1 MAKPSVTSHPK
12 KKMPASLLFCA
23 AYCLLLS
30 VALILLDG
38 PAILLAVYA
47 VMSSLTYVVY
57 GFDKRAAQK
66 GQSRI
71 SEKTLHLLSLFC
83 GWPGALIAQHRL
95 RHKTVK
101 QPFKAILWI
110 MILVNCGVTVWLLVG
125 GWRMGRSALDILL
138 TSKLGFVL

>member
-1 MAKPSVTSHPK
+1 MVKPRVTSHSK
-12 KKMPASLLFCA
+12 KNTPASLLFCA

-30 VALILLDG
+30 VALVLLDG
-38 PAILLAVYA
+38 PAILLAIYA
-47 VMSSLTYVVY
+47 VMSSLTYLAF

-83 GWPGALIAQHRL
+83 GWPGALLAQHRL

-101 QPFKAILWI
+101 QPFKAVLWI
-110 MILVNCGVTVWLLVG
+110 L
-125 GWRMGRSALDILL
+125 ILL
-138 TSKLGFVL
+138 NCNIVMWSFYPEFRSSWHDFLVVAHSNSL

>member
-1 MAKPSVTSHPK
+1 MSKPSVTSNPK
-12 KKMPASLLFCA
+12 KQASASLLFCA
-23 AYCLLLS
+23 TYCLLLS
-30 VALILLDG
+30 VALVLLDG
-38 PAILLAVYA
+38 SVILLAIYA

-83 GWPGALIAQHRL
+83 GWPGALLAQHHL
-95 RHKTVK
+95 RHKTIK

-138 TSKLGFVL
+138 TSKLGFAL

>member
-1 MAKPSVTSHPK
+1 MSKPSATSHSK
-12 KKMPASLLFCA
+12 KKTPTSLLFCT

-30 VALILLDG
+30 VALVLLDG

-47 VMSSLTYVVY
+47 VMSLLTYLVY

-71 SEKTLHLLSLFC
+71 SEKTLHFLSLFC
-83 GWPGALIAQHRL
+83 GWPGALLAQHHL

-101 QPFKAILWI
+101 QPFKAVLWI
-110 MILVNCGVTVWLLVG
+110 L
-125 GWRMGRSALDILL
+125 ILL
-138 TSKLGFVL
+138 NCSIVMWSFYPEFRSSWHDFLVVAHSNSL

>member
-12 KKMPASLLFCA
+12 KKTPASLLFCA

-30 VALILLDG
+30 VTLILVDG
-38 PAILLAVYA
+38 SAILLAVYA

-66 GQSRI
+66 GRSRI

-83 GWPGALIAQHRL
+83 GWPGALLAQHRL
-95 RHKTVK
+95 RHKTIK

-110 MILVNCGVTVWLLVG
+110 MILVNCGVVMLRLTHGFWNSLQGVFAVAH
-125 GWRMGRSALDILL
+125 SILPQ
-138 TSKLGFVL
+138 

>member
-1 MAKPSVTSHPK
+1 MSKPSVASHPK
-12 KKMPASLLFCA
+12 KKTPASLLFCA
-23 AYCLLLS
+23 TYCLLLS
-30 VALILLDG
+30 VALVLLDG
-38 PAILLAVYA
+38 PVILLAVYA

-66 GQSRI
+66 GRSRI

-110 MILVNCGVTVWLLVG
+110 MILMNCGVVMLSLNPIFRNTLQ
-125 GWRMGRSALDILL
+125 DIFAVVHSILPQ
-138 TSKLGFVL
+138 

>member
-12 KKMPASLLFCA
+12 KKTPASLLFCA
-23 AYCLLLS
+23 AYFLLLS
-30 VALILLDG
+30 VALILVDG

-47 VMSSLTYVVY
+47 VMSLLTYLVY

-66 GQSRI
+66 GRSRI

-83 GWPGALIAQHRL
+83 GWPGALLAQHRL

-101 QPFKAILWI
+101 QPFKAIFWI
-110 MILVNCGVTVWLLVG
+110 MILLNCGVVMLSLTYGLWNSLQGVFAIAH
-125 GWRMGRSALDILL
+125 SILPQ
-138 TSKLGFVL
+138 

>member
-1 MAKPSVTSHPK
+1 MSKPSVTSHSK
-12 KKMPASLLFCA
+12 KKTPVSLLFCA

-30 VALILLDG
+30 VALILVDG

-83 GWPGALIAQHRL
+83 GWPGALIA
-95 RHKTVK
+95 
-101 QPFKAILWI
+101 
-110 MILVNCGVTVWLLVG
+110 CLLY
-125 GWRMGRSALDILL
+125 
-138 TSKLGFVL
+138 TSDAADE

>member
-12 KKMPASLLFCA
+12 KKTPASLLFCA

-30 VALILLDG
+30 VALILVDG
-38 PAILLAVYA
+38 SAILLVVYA

-66 GQSRI
+66 GRSRI

-83 GWPGALIAQHRL
+83 GWPGALLAQHRL
-95 RHKTVK
+95 RHKTIK

-110 MILVNCGVTVWLLVG
+110 MILVNCGVVMLSLTHGFWNSLQGVFAVAH
-125 GWRMGRSALDILL
+125 SILPQ
-138 TSKLGFVL
+138 

>member
-30 VALILLDG
+30 VALILLDE

-47 VMSSLTYVVY
+47 VMSLLTYLVF

-83 GWPGALIAQHRL
+83 GWPGALLAQHRL

-101 QPFKAILWI
+101 QPFKAALWI
-110 MILVNCGVTVWLLVG
+110 MILVNCGVVMLSLNPIFRSTLQDVFTVVH
-125 GWRMGRSALDILL
+125 SILPQ
-138 TSKLGFVL
+138 

>member
-1 MAKPSVTSHPK
+1 MAKPSVTSNPK
-12 KKMPASLLFCA
+12 KKTPASLLFCA
-23 AYCLLLS
+23 AYFLLLS
-30 VALILLDG
+30 VSFVLLDG

-95 RHKTVK
+95 RHKTIK